1 MNLPALLLVVTT
13 AVTQPVPEDFP
24 SLPLAETPS
33 NSARLELIAGQAL
46 HGGVQGFLVCG
57 LLRCDAVPH
66 LSVSLLGVGT
76 GALGSWL
83 LSNQGLTPG
92 QAQVINAGSF
102 WGTWYGLAGS
112 RVLALPTDRGIALT
126 MGGAL
131 GMTGVGLLF
140 AHYGR
145 PLSGQVSMANSGGL
159 WGGLLSAAFLG
170 VLFPNERSESF
181 LFMNLLATSAGLTSL
196 GILSVFHPV
205 SRGRMLLIDLGGLV
219 GGLVGFFG
227 PILLGANQLQPV
239 LLSAG
244 VGMAVGLTGAT
255 LLTRG
260 VDAPEA
266 PAVTLAPTALPGGA
280 GLSLAGRF

>member
-1 MNLPALLLVVTT
+1 MNLPALLLLVTT

-33 NSARLELIAGQAL
+33 SSARLELIAGQAL

-57 LLRCDAVPH
+57 LLRCDAMPH
-66 LSVSLLGVGT
+66 LGVSLLGAGT

-83 LSNQGLTPG
+83 LSRPGLTPG

-102 WGTWYGLAGS
+102 WGTWFGTLGAML
-112 RVLALPTDRGIALT
+112 LALPTDRGIGLM
-126 MGGAL
+126 MGSSL

-159 WGGLLSAAFLG
+159 WAGILTAAFLG
-170 VLFPNERSESF
+170 ALSPNRSSELF
-181 LFMNLLATSAGLTSL
+181 LFAELLATSAGLTSMGL
-196 GILSVFHPV
+196 LSVFHPV
-205 SRGRMLLIDLGGLV
+205 SRGRMLLIDMGGLV
-219 GGLVGFFG
+219 GGLLGFFT
-227 PILLGANQLQPV
+227 PFILGANQLQPV
-239 LLSAG
+239 LLSTG
-244 VGMAVGLTGAT
+244 VGMAVGLAGAT

>member
-1 MNLPALLLVVTT
+1 M
-13 AVTQPVPEDFP
+13 
-24 SLPLAETPS
+24 
-33 NSARLELIAGQAL
+33 
-46 HGGVQGFLVCG
+46 
-57 LLRCDAVPH
+57 PH
-66 LSVSLLGVGT
+66 LGVSLLGAGT

-83 LSNQGLTPG
+83 LSRPGLTPG

-102 WGTWYGLAGS
+102 WGTWYGTLGAML
-112 RVLALPTDRGIALT
+112 LALPTDRGIGLM
-126 MGGAL
+126 MGSSL
-131 GMTGVGLLF
+131 GMTGVGVLF

-159 WGGLLSAAFLG
+159 WAGILTAAFLG
-170 VLFPNERSESF
+170 ALSPNRSSELF
-181 LFMNLLATSAGLTSL
+181 LFAELLATGTGLTSL

-205 SRGRMLLIDLGGLV
+205 SRGRMVLIDMGGLV
-219 GGLVGFFG
+219 GGLIGFFT
-227 PILLGANQLQPV
+227 PFVLGTHPQLQPV
-239 LLSAG
+239 LLSTG
-244 VGMAVGLTGAT
+244 VGMAVGLAGAT

>member
-1 MNLPALLLVVTT
+1 MNLPALLLLVTT

-24 SLPLAETPS
+24 PLPLVETPS
-33 NSARLELIAGQAL
+33 DSARLELIAGQAL
-46 HGGVQGFLVCG
+46 HGGVQGLLVCG
-57 LLRCDAVPH
+57 LLRCDVAPH
-66 LSVSLLGVGT
+66 LGVSLLGAGT
-76 GALGSWL
+76 GAVGSWL
-83 LSNQGLTPG
+83 LSHQGLTPG
-92 QAQVINAGSF
+92 QAQVINAGSL
-102 WGTWYGLAGS
+102 WGTWYGTLGAML
-112 RVLALPTDRGIALT
+112 LALPTDKGIGLV
-126 MGGAL
+126 MGSAL
-131 GMTGVGLLF
+131 GMTGVGVLF

-159 WGGLLSAAFLG
+159 WAGLLTAVFLG
-170 VLFPNERSESF
+170 ALSPTRSSEPF
-181 LFMNLLATSAGLTSL
+181 LLAELLATGAGLTSL

-219 GGLVGFFG
+219 GGLVGFFA
-227 PILLGANQLQPV
+227 PFFFGANQLQPV

-260 VDAPEA
+260 VDAPQA

-280 GLSLAGRF
+280 GLALAGRF